1 MATAHSV
8 TISRGA
14 LDAVRRGHPWVY
26 REQLGKLVGSPKTGD
41 EVAILDGSE
50 VIARGLYDA
59 SSALALRVW
68 TRSAPISGPLF
79 ETRVKRAL
87 AKRDALFDDRT
98 TAYRWIH
105 GEGDR
110 MPGVV
115 VDRYAS
121 VAVLRLDG
129 DAIMSRLDM
138 IVAALW
144 PAARSRGVR
153 SLLLRKTEKADTEK
167 TTLLEGEEVTSDCVV
182 REHGVSFI
190 VDVLRG
196 QKTGAFLDQ
205 RDNRQRVGALARGKS
220 VLNLFSYAGGFSLHA
235 ALGGATRVTSV
246 DVAANAH
253 ATAQASFRVA
263 GVDPAKHAF
272 VTSDAYVFLDSAKR
286 RNERWDL
293 IVSDPPSFA
302 PSEKA
307 VPRALAAYRKLHRAC
322 VDVLAEGGGF
332 CASSCSSHIGAARF
346 LQTLDDASLGRD
358 DLSLSAM
365 VGHPDDHPTLP
376 AWPEGA
382 YLKFAVLR

>member
-1 MATAHSV
+1 MAHSV
-8 TISRGA
+8 TLSRGA
-14 LDAVRRGHPWVY
+14 ADAVRRGHPWVY
-26 REQLGKLVGSPKTGD
+26 REQLGKFTGSPKTSD
-41 EVAILDGSE
+41 EVSIVDAGE
-50 VIARGLYDA
+50 VIARALYDA
-59 SSALALRVW
+59 NSALALRVW
-68 TRSAPISGPLF
+68 TRNTPIAASLF
-79 ETRVKRAL
+79 ETRVARAL
-87 AKRDALFDDRT
+87 SKRDALFDERT

-110 MPGVV
+110 LPGVV
-115 VDRYAS
+115 VDRYAN

-129 DAIMSRLDM
+129 EAITARLDE

-153 SLLLRKTEKADTEK
+153 SLLLRRTEKTDTEK
-167 TTLLEGEEVTSDCVV
+167 TTRLEGDEVSAECIV
-182 REHGVSFI
+182 RERGVAFV

-205 RDNRQRVGALARGKS
+205 RDNRARVGALARGKS

-246 DVAANAH
+246 DIATNAH

-293 IVSDPPSFA
+293 VVSDPPSFA

-322 VDVLAEGGGF
+322 VDVLAEGGTF
-332 CASSCSSHIGAARF
+332 CASSCSSHMGASRF

-358 DLSLSAM
+358 DLSLSALY
-365 VGHPDDHPTLP
+365 GHPDDHPTLP